1 MLKEAL
7 EGRLLKLRLFK
18 HSRHCY
24 SYDQFYYVFANRPP
38 RLFRPSSYIFLF
50 FFFLRNRGDANQ
62 ENLWWHAVR
71 KFWIGDL
78 HCIIIFFFQF
88 LMLLFN
94 PHLLRLVATSSTVT
108 GVIPFP
114 SFSSNWYN
122 LNCMQDCWMFWQASL
137 WRHNVWRSQCRCF
150 I

>member
-78 HCIIIFFFQF
+78 HFIIIFLSNSLCYCLIPIFSGWWPRLQLSPELSLF
-88 LMLLFN
+88 L
-94 PHLLRLVATSSTVT
+94 PSTLT
-108 GVIPFP
+108 DI
-114 SFSSNWYN
+114 
-122 LNCMQDCWMFWQASL
+122 
-137 WRHNVWRSQCRCF
+137 